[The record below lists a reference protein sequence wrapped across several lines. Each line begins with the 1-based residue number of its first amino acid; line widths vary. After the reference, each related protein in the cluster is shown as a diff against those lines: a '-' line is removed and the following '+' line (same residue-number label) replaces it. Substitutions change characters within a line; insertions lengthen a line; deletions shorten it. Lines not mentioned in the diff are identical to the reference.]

1 MIVICIYLFI
11 LHPVIVICIY
21 LFISHPVIIICIYLF
36 ISELAEDDTDWNPWG
51 EEFDNEQ
58 PVMSHHE
65 PPKILWNLEP
75 AKDKEP
81 GYWGNNSTGMF
92 HIEIWGKAAIGKI
105 KGKIHVL
112 LVFFCC

>member
-1 MIVICIYLFI
+1 MKTNAKFVASLDCISSI
-11 LHPVIVICIY
+11 
-21 LFISHPVIIICIYLF
+21 

-58 PVMSHHE
+58 PVISHHE

-81 GYWGNNSTGMF
+81 GNRGNNSTGMF
-92 HIEIWGKAAIGKI
+92 HIEIWGKAAIGKVEKNLI
-105 KGKIHVL
+105 
-112 LVFFCC
+112 